1 MPSTT
6 AICSSATTC
15 CAAVAPPTS
24 ISVASKTISSQTSSS
39 TTMTSP
45 CVSSRCSST
54 TSPIAPLPRPQPTSP
69 THLSTL
75 VFGKHRPVFCRH
87 CFRLPLLSPLLYVAI
102 ALKKSSHLGRG
113 THVPRSGYAC
123 TSVGVRMYLGRGTHL
138 PRSQDDDL
146 TVPFAQLSAS
156 FQITNEPSRTDP
168 LRGFKRQ

>member
-6 AICSSATTC
+6 ASCSSATTC

-24 ISVASKTISSQTSSS
+24 ISVASRTISSQTSSS

-75 VFGKHRPVFCRH
+75 VFGKHRPVFCRR
-87 CFRLPLLSPLLYVAI
+87 CFKKVI
-102 ALKKSSHLGRG
+102 ASRSGYTCTSVGVHMYLGRG
-113 THVPRSGYAC
+113 THVPRSEY
-123 TSVGVRMYLGRGTHL
+123 
-138 PRSQDDDL
+138 DDL
-146 TVPFAQLSAS
+146 TVLFAQLSAS
-156 FQITNEPSRTDP
+156 FQTTIEPSRTAP
-168 LRGFKRQ
+168 LRGFN